1 MPILYWEN
9 VVFKNLDGEA
19 FGITGR
25 QNEVIE
31 LALSYQFKG
40 INVDIGEMLS
50 RAKASGQEFAT
61 RYIESAKIRI
71 GAFKLPIKLT
81 GDKEAFQ
88 ASLEKLRE
96 CCELAKVIKATRC
109 LYELEPASGNL
120 PYHENFELHR
130 ERLGVIA
137 DMLKEYGIHL
147 GIGFNAIPKRRQ
159 GKTYEFIFE
168 AEPTLTL
175 IRTIGRPNVGLFL
188 DLWQW
193 VLGDGGMDQLS
204 ELKADQI
211 VAVKLADIP
220 DDADL
225 SKISPEQRLLP
236 GTAEGSKCV
245 EALKALH
252 AMGYEGPITP
262 GQSPSQFSRMPR
274 ETMVQRTRE
283 AMDNVLE
290 KAGIIA
296 PRRIMPVVVAPV
308 VEEEEVD
315 ESLEVDFED
324 AET

>member
-1 MPILYWEN
+1 M
-9 VVFKNLDGEA
+9 FKNLDGEA

-40 INVDIGEMLS
+40 ISVDIGEMLS

-61 RYIESAKIRI
+61 RYIDSAKIRV
-71 GAFKLPIKLT
+71 GGFKLPIKVT
-81 GDKEAFQ
+81 GEKDVYQ

-96 CCELAKVIKATRC
+96 CCEIAKVIGGTRC
-109 LYELEPASGNL
+109 LHELEPASADL

-130 ERLGVIA
+130 ERLGEIA
-137 DMLKEYGIHL
+137 DLLKEYSIRL
-147 GIGFNAIPKRRQ
+147 GIGFNAIPKRRL

-175 IRTIGRPNVGLFL
+175 IRTIGRPNIGLYL

-193 VLGDGGMDQLS
+193 LLGDGGMDQLD
-204 ELKADQI
+204 ELAVDQI
-211 VAVKLADIP
+211 LAVRLADIP

-225 SKISPEQRLLP
+225 SKITSEQRLLP

-245 EALKALH
+245 EVLKLLH
-252 AMGYEGPITP
+252 AKGYDGPITP
-262 GQSPSQFSRMPR
+262 GQSASQFSRMPR

-296 PRRIMPVVVAPV
+296 PRRIMPVVAPV
-308 VEEEEVD
+308 VDDVD
-315 ESLEVDFED
+315 ESVDADESVEVDLED